1 MTNITNPVHG
11 GDAYRY
17 IECATPGCDWTLG
30 VTRYSAEVAVER
42 FSWVFSPEDNGW
54 VCAACAKGTAYHM
67 RDLTHRARAK
77 M

>member
-17 IECATPGCDWTLG
+17 IKCATPGCDWTLG
-30 VTRYSAEVAVER
+30 VTKQSPERAVEQFNWA
-42 FSWVFSPEDNGW
+42 FSRRDKGW
-54 VCAACAKGTAYHM
+54 ICAACVKGTAYHM
-67 RDLTHRARAK
+67 RDVTHRARAT